1 MARLRDIKVGMKVQ
15 IVKGKEEIGQ
25 SAYDYI
31 GDTGIVEDID
41 LSDPLLEILVSDLV
55 NQPIHH
61 YWYPA
66 SWIKI
71 IKDEGEVKMTKAQT
85 KTEVKL
91 QTYFLEDGDGDISEV
106 FTDVSTKGICHVAEC
121 SWDWNQYETIERIK
135 EGKMKLFKIE
145 EVKLEVT
152 EPSIKIVD

>member
-1 MARLRDIKVGMKVQ
+1 MARLRDIKVGMKVE
-15 IVKGKEEIGQ
+15 IVMGSENCDFFTTDNIGL
-25 SAYDYI
+25 S
-31 GDTGIVEDID
+31 GMVVIVDNND
-41 LSDPLLEILVSDLV
+41 SLRSVLVGFSKR
-55 NQPIHH
+55 PSE
-61 YWYPA
+61 WYPA

-71 IKDEGEVKMTKAQT
+71 IKDEGENKLTKAQT

-152 EPSIKIVD
+152 EPSIKIVG